1 MTQNKILPRRLV
13 LIAVVPLLLA
23 LAGCGGSDTQ
33 TAAAQTTT
41 PQCVISASELGPF
54 SAEAPLG
61 QSMDEDQARAR
72 MAQDDIIG
80 WVAVNATGPW
90 DALWDQATAT
100 LGQGLHVELTW
111 LDVNGTISGLYETGD
126 QFAFTDLRVS
136 RSFQGKIEHT
146 ETPLYLPLQDVGLQA
161 NLDATCTVTALE
173 FGDPTNDQLLD
184 VFDATPSSS

>member
-1 MTQNKILPRRLV
+1 MASFEGIKRVGVIG
-13 LIAVVPLLLA
+13 
-23 LAGCGGSDTQ
+23 AGTMGRGI
-33 TAAAQTTT
+33 
-41 PQCVISASELGPF
+41 VMNF
-54 SAEAPLG
+54 
-61 QSMDEDQARAR
+61 
-72 MAQDDIIG
+72 
-80 WVAVNATGPW
+80 VNAGYP
-90 DALWDQATAT
+90 
-100 LGQGLHVELTW
+100 VTW

-161 NLDATCTVTALE
+161 NLVATCTVTALE